1 MTLDCSSGGNW
12 MTAHL
17 KLVFDLIFPSENT
30 YNTSKNL
37 PYSIWF
43 WCLMLSYV
51 LFDITCIQHVG
62 GSPKEEVYIYKKKN
76 DWKVRQHLFGKLFRQ
91 TPSNRWVE
99 KWDKFFSENHLDKQ
113 PQTYELKSETTSF
126 QQIISTNNLKHM

>member
-1 MTLDCSSGGNW
+1 

-51 LFDITCIQHVG
+51 LFDITCIQHVE
-62 GSPKEEVYIYKKKN
+62 GSPKEEVYLKKN
-76 DWKVRQHLFGKLFRQ
+76 DRKVRQFLFGKLFRQ
-91 TPSNRWVE
+91 TTSNRWVPRGCAA
-99 KWDKFFSENHLDKQ
+99 LDKRLANDFVRG
-113 PQTYELKSETTSF
+113 EIDWS
-126 QQIISTNNLKHM
+126 